1 MSISQKQAADALSDV
16 ARVEQR
22 AAILRGYEHG
32 APHFIL
38 WGVVTAVGYV
48 LSDWAPTRAPL
59 AWMVV
64 SLLGQIG
71 SIQIA
76 RSAVAS
82 GAVHGANRAAAYA
95 ACGATVVAFT
105 AATYFVMGAH
115 ATAQFGA
122 FPPLLM
128 ATGCTLVGIW
138 RGARWA
144 VAGICLGV
152 GTLAGF
158 ILFPA
163 HFMLWMAAICGGT
176 LVLTGLWLR
185 RV

>member
-1 MSISQKQAADALSDV
+1 
-16 ARVEQR
+16 
-22 AAILRGYEHG
+22 
-32 APHFIL
+32 
-38 WGVVTAVGYV
+38 
-48 LSDWAPTRAPL
+48 
-59 AWMVV
+59 MVI

-71 SIQIA
+71 STLIA
-76 RSAVAS
+76 RSAVAN
-82 GAVHGANRAAAYA
+82 GAAHGAKLAASYA

-105 AATYFVMGAH
+105 AATYYVMGAH
-115 ATAQFGA
+115 TTAQLGA

-128 ATGCTLVGIW
+128 AMAYTLVGIW

-144 VAGICLGV
+144 VAGIFLGL
-152 GTLAGF
+152 GTIAGF
-158 ILFPA
+158 MLFPA